1 MALSFAGAAPDEKD
15 LSFNSGDDGPPSST
29 RHNGYEVNMDDA
41 AQDTALKA
49 AKAKK
54 GSPFL
59 TTKEAAFYLCLKP
72 HTLVKMR
79 MDSRGPSYRHHGRYI
94 FYHIDDLE
102 AWSKAQPK

>member
-1 MALSFAGAAPDEKD
+1 
-15 LSFNSGDDGPPSST
+15 
-29 RHNGYEVNMDDA
+29 MDDA
-41 AQDTALKA
+41 THDSALKA

-59 TTKEAAFYLCLKP
+59 TTKEAAFYLGLKP

-79 MDSRGPSYRHHGRYI
+79 MESRGPGHRNHGRYI

-102 AWSKAQPK
+102 AWSKAQSK

>member
-1 MALSFAGAAPDEKD
+1 MMDE
-15 LSFNSGDDGPPSST
+15 T
-29 RHNGYEVNMDDA
+29 V
-41 AQDTALKA
+41 QDTAIRA

-59 TTKEAAFYLCLKP
+59 TTKEAAYYLGLKP

-79 MDSRGPSYRHHGRYI
+79 MQSRGPAHRHHGRYI

-102 AWSKAQPK
+102 AWSKGQPK

>member
-1 MALSFAGAAPDEKD
+1 
-15 LSFNSGDDGPPSST
+15 
-29 RHNGYEVNMDDA
+29 MDDT
-41 AQDTALKA
+41 AQDTALRA

-59 TTKEAAFYLCLKP
+59 TTKEAAFYLGLKP

-79 MDSRGPSYRHHGRYI
+79 MQTRGPAHRRHGRYV

-102 AWSKAQPK
+102 SWSKAQPK

>member
-1 MALSFAGAAPDEKD
+1 
-15 LSFNSGDDGPPSST
+15 
-29 RHNGYEVNMDDA
+29 MDDTA
-41 AQDTALKA
+41 HDSALKA

-59 TTKEAAFYLCLKP
+59 TTKEAAYYLGLKP

-79 MDSRGPSYRHHGRYI
+79 MESRGPTPRYHGRYI

-102 AWSKAQPK
+102 AWSKAQSK

>member
-1 MALSFAGAAPDEKD
+1 
-15 LSFNSGDDGPPSST
+15 
-29 RHNGYEVNMDDA
+29 MDDT
-41 AQDTALKA
+41 AQDSAIRA

-59 TTKEAAFYLCLKP
+59 TTKEAAFFLGLKP

-79 MDSRGPSYRHHGRYI
+79 MHARGPAHRRHGRYV

-102 AWSKAQPK
+102 SWSKALSK